1 MTLLT
6 PKITILVLC
15 LCVYVYGITGRPN
28 SNLDDETVM
37 NDQRNFEE
45 TDLFRRSKTRGGG
58 EDKGI
63 HVVNVVVEM

>member
-1 MTLLT
+1 MTSLT

-15 LCVYVYGITGRPN
+15 LCVYVYEIKGRPN

-37 NDQRNFEE
+37 NDQKNFQE
-45 TDLFRRSKTRGGG
+45 TDLFKRSKTRGGG